1 MGVKISAAFG
11 GQKIFDILE
20 LETLISK
27 GKTLKFSAS
36 GGVKNDLLVRIY

>member
-11 GQKIFDILE
+11 GQKFYDILE
-20 LETLISK
+20 FATLISK

-36 GGVKNDLLVRIY
+36 GGEKKLCVYIDF